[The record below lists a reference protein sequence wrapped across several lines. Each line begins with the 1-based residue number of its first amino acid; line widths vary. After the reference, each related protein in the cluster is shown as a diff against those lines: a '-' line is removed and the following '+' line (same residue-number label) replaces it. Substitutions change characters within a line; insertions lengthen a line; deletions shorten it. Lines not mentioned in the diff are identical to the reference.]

1 MRKIIYINDT
11 ICSSLKQLRN
21 IVAEVLVP
29 GTPLYEDILTL
40 QRDGELA
47 RWLSEG
53 DSEDEVKISKMLN
66 DLPIDIS
73 NSELM
78 NRLKKIFV
86 GDAQEIL
93 KPHFSNYIE
102 LQQIRCMAND
112 SEVEIIYEPTKY
124 NILLKNH
131 PHYSKQYKEGDTLKV
146 YDGYVR
152 RQSGK
157 ECWIKLFL
165 DFKITKTDNEE
176 IVIYFHGTH
185 ILPLKGKSV
194 GQIVTIESNPY
205 MFITDHAFDLTIEKE
220 RIGIVILNEA
230 EKKVKVGDV
239 EIEMVH
245 VEGGSFT
252 MGATAE
258 QGSDAYSEEK
268 PKHQVT
274 LGHFQIGKYEVT
286 QELWHAVMSNNPSRF
301 KGANRPVEQVSWDDC
316 QDFICKLNHLT
327 NSHFRLPTEAEWEYA
342 ARGGKQSR
350 GFKYAGSNN
359 LGSVAWYDSNS
370 GHETHPVGQK
380 LPNELGL
387 YDMSG
392 NVLEW
397 CQDWYDN
404 YNSNSQTNPMGPS
417 NGPGR
422 VNRGG
427 SWDGYAGWC
436 RSSYRNTTTPSL
448 RLSYL
453 GLRLAL

>member
-1 MRKIIYINDT
+1 MRKILFINDD
-11 ICSSLKQLRN
+11 ICCSLEQLRD
-21 IVAEVLVP
+21 IFSDALVP
-29 GTPLYEDILTL
+29 GTTLYEDLLTL

-53 DSEDEVKISKMLN
+53 DSEDEIKISKMLN

-73 NSELM
+73 NSELV

-86 GDAQEIL
+86 GNAQKIQ
-93 KPHFSNYIE
+93 KPHFSNYIK
-102 LQQIRCMAND
+102 LQQIRCLAND
-112 SEVEIIYEPTKY
+112 SAVELVYEPSKY
-124 NILLKNH
+124 NNLLKNH
-131 PHYSKQYKEGDTLKV
+131 PHYSKQYKEVETLKV
-146 YDGYVR
+146 YEGYIR
-152 RQSGK
+152 RQSDK
-157 ECWIKLFL
+157 ECRIKLFL
-165 DFKITKTDNEE
+165 DFKITKADNEE
-176 IVIYFHGTH
+176 FEIYFHGTH
-185 ILPLKGKSV
+185 ILSLKGKSV

-230 EKKVKVGDV
+230 EKKVRVGDV
-239 EIEMVH
+239 EIEMVY

-258 QGSDAYSEEK
+258 QGDAYSEET

-274 LGHFQIGKYEVT
+274 LSNFHIGKYEVT
-286 QELWHAVMSNNPSRF
+286 QALWQAVMSNNPSRF

-316 QDFICKLNHLT
+316 QEFICKLNNLT
-327 NSHFRLPTEAEWEYA
+327 NAHFRLPTEAEWEYA

-359 LGSVAWYDSNS
+359 LGSVAWYNNNS
-370 GHETHPVGQK
+370 GNETHPVGQK
-380 LPNELGL
+380 SPNELGL

-397 CQDWYDN
+397 CQDWFDN
-404 YNSNSQTNPMGPS
+404 YSANSQTNPMGPS
-417 NGPGR
+417 SGPGR

-427 SWDGYAGWC
+427 SWDGYVGWC
-436 RSSYRNTTTPSL
+436 RSSYRNTSTPSL